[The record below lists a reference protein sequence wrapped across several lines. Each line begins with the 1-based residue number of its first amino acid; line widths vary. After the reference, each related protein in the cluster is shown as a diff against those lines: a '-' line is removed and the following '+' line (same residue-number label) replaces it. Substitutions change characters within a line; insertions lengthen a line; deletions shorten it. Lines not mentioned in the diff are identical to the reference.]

1 MKELQLS
8 AEKREGLGKGPA
20 GRVRVEGKIPAV
32 IYGPEIKPISISVE
46 QRQFKAAMKS
56 IAGANAFFNLD
67 VGGKKSKVIVRD
79 MQLDPVT
86 STIIHVDFHAISMT
100 KPLHLSIPIHLEG
113 IPRGVKT
120 DGGIMQTNMRTLEV
134 SCLPSQIPEFVTLDV
149 TDLGIGDS
157 IHVRNITLEDV
168 QILAEPQR
176 TVVVI
181 SAPTVVKED
190 TPAEE
195 EVEEGAEVAVEG
207 EEGATAE
214 TKEEGKTEDKK
225 EEKKADKK
233 GDKK

>member
-8 AEKREGLGKGPA
+8 AAKREGIGKGPA
-20 GRVRVEGKIPAV
+20 GRERVEGRIPAV
-32 IYGPEIKPISISVE
+32 VYGPEIKPIPVTVE
-46 QRQFKAAMKS
+46 ERQFKAVMKAS
-56 IAGANAFFNLD
+56 AGSNPIFDLD

-86 STIIHVDFHAISMT
+86 SNVLHVDFHAISMT
-100 KPLHLSIPIHLEG
+100 KPVHLSIPIHLEG

-134 SCLPSQIPEFVTLDV
+134 SCLPSQIPEFVELDV

-157 IHVRNITLEDV
+157 IHVRDITLEDV

-181 SAPTVVKED
+181 SAPTVVKEE

-195 EVEEGAEVAVEG
+195 EVEEGAEVAAEG
-207 EEGATAE
+207 EEAAAE
-214 TKEEGKTEDKK
+214 TKEEGKPEDKK
-225 EEKKADKK
+225 DDKK
-233 GDKK
+233 EGKRQDKK